1 MERLSL
7 SNSDMNSR
15 LVISC
20 RYQRCFTCCVREA
33 YGTGYQSDYSGGE
46 SDLHIVSHGSNIS
59 AGQSCEAGPIGINVP
74 IRPKIGPSLVRVLE
88 MAKSLSAAIS
98 KLANKRCTCAGVSRA
113 SIPDAYR

>member
-1 MERLSL
+1 M
-7 SNSDMNSR
+7 DGTF
-15 LVISC
+15 VIEQFGYEFKVGHILQVPALFHLLC
-20 RYQRCFTCCVREA
+20 KEA

-59 AGQSCEAGPIGINVP
+59 AGQSARAGPIGINVP

-113 SIPDAYR
+113 SNT